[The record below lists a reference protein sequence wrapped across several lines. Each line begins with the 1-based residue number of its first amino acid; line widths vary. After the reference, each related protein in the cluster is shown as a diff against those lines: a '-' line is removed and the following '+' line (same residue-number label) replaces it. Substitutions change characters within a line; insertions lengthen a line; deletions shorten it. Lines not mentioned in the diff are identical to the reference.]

1 MERVVLAFQAVPFG
15 QADLECVRHLR
26 FDISSAA
33 LHYVA
38 IPRERRMAGNANS
51 LKAIFIAL
59 GANFAI
65 FLTKLVAAL
74 VTGSGA
80 MAAEAVHSLA
90 DCGNQGLLLLGI
102 RQARRPP
109 SEEFPLG
116 WGRALYFWSFLVA
129 VLLFSVGGLFSVYE
143 GVHKLS
149 HPAPLKWPW
158 LALGVLL
165 FGIVAESF
173 SMRGCLI
180 EVNKARDTQTL
191 WRWFRESRSS
201 ELLVIF
207 GEDLAALVGLCL
219 AALAIGAT
227 MFTGNL
233 IYDALGTIAIGALL
247 LVVAVLL
254 AIEVKALLI
263 GQGVEPRRRVELMD
277 FLASRPEVA
286 EVLNLITLQMGPDV
300 MVAVKARM
308 QPVASDRA
316 LIDAINV
323 VEAAMKAQ
331 FEDVRWSFFE
341 PDLTD

>member
-1 MERVVLAFQAVPFG
+1 MSG
-15 QADLECVRHLR
+15 H
-26 FDISSAA
+26 
-33 LHYVA
+33 
-38 IPRERRMAGNANS
+38 ANS
-51 LKAIFIAL
+51 LKAILLAL

-65 FLTKLVAAL
+65 FLAKLVAAV

-80 MAAEAVHSLA
+80 MLAEAVHSLA

-102 RQARRPP
+102 RQSRRPP
-109 SEEFPLG
+109 SDDYPLG

-129 VLLFSVGGLFSVYE
+129 ILLFSVGGMFSLYE
-143 GVHKLS
+143 GMHKL
-149 HPAPLKWPW
+149 HDPEPLKWPW

-173 SMRGCLI
+173 SMRGCMV
-180 EVNKARDTQTL
+180 EVNKARGEQSL
-191 WRWFRESRSS
+191 WTWFRETRSS

-207 GEDLAALVGLCL
+207 GEDLAALIGLCL

-227 MFTGNL
+227 MLTGNL
-233 IYDALGTIAIGALL
+233 LFDAAGTIAIGVLL
-247 LVVAVLL
+247 LVVAVLV

-263 GQGVEPRRRVELMD
+263 GQGVEPRRRAELMG
-277 FLASRPEVA
+277 FLQGRPEVA

-300 MVAVKARM
+300 MVSVKARM

-323 VEAAMKAQ
+323 VEAAMKAR

-341 PDLTD
+341 PDVVD